1 VVVSFRITYARWSE
15 LGDDVTHQMARGG
28 LLVRVDV
35 ALGFDAPVSLELVLP
50 DGTVVGVEAKVL
62 QRLEGHGVAVTVDAE
77 LVDEMRRR
85 VATGIDVEGAEK
97 ARHERIDSSAPIV
110 RRTTIS
116 PDSIPQVRM
125 RATTAPIVE
134 PTSPDSIPQV
144 RMRASTAPIVEP
156 PSISPD
162 SIPQVRIRAST
173 APIVEPPPE
182 RSRTSTVRP
191 MLTLDSLTQ
200 AQKIHMA
207 MHGTRDERNAIL
219 RDQNRALHPFVLKNP
234 QLTAEDV
241 LEICKNALTSPAL
254 LKLISER
261 KDWVQRGPIAVGLAR
276 NPKTPPSVA
285 VQVLAYVPMDA
296 LRIMA
301 KGSGVLPHVAQ
312 AARKKVIGK

>member
-1 VVVSFRITYARWSE
+1 LDHRDARDAHRDLIDGVARYAPEVVVLFRITYARWGE
-15 LGDDVTHQMARGG
+15 LGDDVTQQMARGG
-28 LLVRVDV
+28 LLVRVDA
-35 ALGFDAPVSLELVLP
+35 ALGFDAPVTLELVLP
-50 DGTVVGVEAKVL
+50 DGTVVTDDAKVL
-62 QRLEGHGVAVTVDAE
+62 QRLEGHGVAVTVTAE
-77 LVDEMRRR
+77 LVEELQQR
-85 VATGIDVEGAEK
+85 VANGIDDEGAAK
-97 ARHERIDSSAPIV
+97 ARHERIDPNAP
-110 RRTTIS
+110 
-116 PDSIPQVRM
+116 PQLRV
-125 RATTAPIVE
+125 
-134 PTSPDSIPQV
+134 
-144 RMRASTAPIVEP
+144 RASTAPIVEP
-156 PSISPD
+156 APAPS
-162 SIPQVRIRAST
+162 
-173 APIVEPPPE
+173 VEPPPE

-191 MLTLDSLTQ
+191 VLSLDALTQ

-207 MHGTRDERNAIL
+207 MHGSRDERNAIL

-234 QLTAEDV
+234 QLNADDV

>member
-1 VVVSFRITYARWSE
+1 MVVLFRITYARWGE
-15 LGDDVTHQMARGG
+15 LRDDVTQQMARGG
-28 LLVRVDV
+28 LLVRVDT
-35 ALGFDAPVSLELVLP
+35 ALDFDAPVSLELVLP
-50 DGTVVGVEAKVL
+50 DGSVVEGEGKVL
-62 QRLEGHGVAVTVDAE
+62 QRLEGHGVAVTVGEE
-77 LVDEMRRR
+77 LVEEVRRR
-85 VATGIDVEGAEK
+85 VASGIDVEGMEK
-97 ARHERIDSSAPIV
+97 SRHERIA
-110 RRTTIS
+110 
-116 PDSIPQVRM
+116 
-125 RATTAPIVE
+125 
-134 PTSPDSIPQV
+134 TSPDSIPQV

-156 PSISPD
+156 PTSPD
-162 SIPQVRIRAST
+162 SIPRMRAST

-191 MLTLDSLTQ
+191 VLSLDALTQ
-200 AQKIHMA
+200 AQKVHMA
-207 MHGTRDERNAIL
+207 MHGSRDERNAIL

-234 QLTAEDV
+234 QLSADDV

-276 NPKTPPSVA
+276 NPKTPPGVA
-285 VQVLAYVPMDA
+285 VQVLDYVPMDA

>member
-1 VVVSFRITYARWSE
+1 
-15 LGDDVTHQMARGG
+15 
-28 LLVRVDV
+28 
-35 ALGFDAPVSLELVLP
+35 
-50 DGTVVGVEAKVL
+50 
-62 QRLEGHGVAVTVDAE
+62 
-77 LVDEMRRR
+77 
-85 VATGIDVEGAEK
+85 
-97 ARHERIDSSAPIV
+97 
-110 RRTTIS
+110 
-116 PDSIPQVRM
+116 
-125 RATTAPIVE
+125 
-134 PTSPDSIPQV
+134 
-144 RMRASTAPIVEP
+144 
-156 PSISPD
+156 
-162 SIPQVRIRAST
+162 
-173 APIVEPPPE
+173 
-182 RSRTSTVRP
+182 

-241 LEICKNALTSPAL
+241 LEICKNALTSPVL
-254 LKLISER
+254 LKLIAER